1 MVGRNSER
9 QKNFPRDAKPGW
21 KMTTFERVGFIGLGG
36 MGRGLVKNLVAKGV
50 AVTAYDLNPAAVAAA
65 TSFGATAASGVQEIR
80 DNCRVIMICVN
91 EAEDVE
97 ALMTCRD
104 GLLAGSTPGFIIVD
118 HTTGSPQMVA
128 KLDRMVRAAGGRYA
142 EAPMT
147 RTPKHAEAGKVNV
160 LFGGEGDLLD
170 DLRPYFELYAENVF
184 HIGPLGHAI
193 RLKLIHNYIAFAN
206 VATWCEGFALAAKEG
221 LDLSQVIGI
230 ISAAGGKSGMLDL
243 YGQATL
249 EGDFTPLMSLANA
262 RKDVRYYARWLEE
275 AGLPGFMAE
284 AVHQTYRQAAL
295 LGHDGES
302 CTAVI
307 KAYEAVTGVEAR
319 VEPKGQQGT

>member
-1 MVGRNSER
+1 
-9 QKNFPRDAKPGW
+9 
-21 KMTTFERVGFIGLGG
+21 MTTFERVGFVGLGG
-36 MGRGLVKNLVAKGV
+36 MGRGLVKNLIAKGV

-65 TSFGATAASGVQEIR
+65 KSIGATAAKSVQEIR
-80 DNCRVIMICVN
+80 DSCRIIMICVN

-97 ALMTCRD
+97 ALMICGD
-104 GLLAGSTPGFIIVD
+104 GLLAGPAAGFIIVD

-147 RTPKHAEAGKVNV
+147 RTPKHADIGKVNV
-160 LFGGEGDLLD
+160 LFGGERDLLD
-170 DLRPYFELYAENVF
+170 DLRPYFELYAENIF

-193 RLKLIHNYIAFAN
+193 RIKLIHNYIAFAN
-206 VATWCEGFALAAKEG
+206 VAAWCEGFALAAKDG

-230 ISAAGGKSGMLDL
+230 ISAAGAKSGMLDL

-249 EGDFTPLMSLANA
+249 DGDFTPLMSLANA

-319 VEPKGQQGT
+319 VAPKEQQQEQGK

>member
-1 MVGRNSER
+1 M
-9 QKNFPRDAKPGW
+9 
-21 KMTTFERVGFIGLGG
+21 RVTIWLSGLAI
-36 MGRGLVKNLVAKGV
+36 LL
-50 AVTAYDLNPAAVAAA
+50 
-65 TSFGATAASGVQEIR
+65 GATAAKGIQEIR
-80 DNCRVIMICVN
+80 ENCRIVMICVN

-97 ALMTCRD
+97 ALMVARD
-104 GLLAGSTPGFIIVD
+104 GLLAGPAPGFIIVD

-128 KLDRMVRAAGGRYA
+128 KLDRMVREAGGRYA

-147 RTPKHAEAGKVNV
+147 RTPKHADLGKVNV
-160 LFGGEGDLLD
+160 LFGGETELLD
-170 DLRPYFELYAENVF
+170 DLRPYFGLYAENIF

-206 VATWCEGFALAAKEG
+206 VAAWCEGFALAAKDG
-221 LDLSQVIGI
+221 LDLSQVISI
-230 ISAAGGKSGMLDL
+230 ISAAGGRSGMLDL

-249 EGDFTPLMSLANA
+249 DGDFTPLMSLANA
-262 RKDVRYYARWLEE
+262 RKDVRYYARWLED

-307 KAYEAVTGVEAR
+307 KTYEAVTGVESR
-319 VEPKGQQGT
+319 VAPKAK

>member
-1 MVGRNSER
+1 LLDEDPKREETAGEIGR
-9 QKNFPRDAKPGW
+9 PD
-21 KMTTFERVGFIGLGG
+21 MTTLECVGFIGLGG

-50 AVTAYDLNPAAVAAA
+50 PVSAYDLNPAAIAVAE
-65 TSFGATAASGVQEIR
+65 SFGATAASVQEIR
-80 DNCRVIMICVN
+80 DNCRIIMICVN

-97 ALMTCRD
+97 ALMTARD
-104 GLLAGSTPGFIIVD
+104 GLLADPAAGFIIVD

-128 KLDRMVRAAGGRYA
+128 KLDRMVREAGGRYA

-147 RTPKHAEAGKVNV
+147 RTPKHA
-160 LFGGEGDLLD
+160 D
-170 DLRPYFELYAENVF
+170 DIF

-206 VATWCEGFALAAKEG
+206 VAAWCEGFALAAKDG
-221 LDLSQVIGI
+221 LDLSQVISI
-230 ISAAGGKSGMLDL
+230 VSAAGGRSGMLDL

-249 EGDFTPLMSLANA
+249 DGDFTPLMSLANA
-262 RKDVRYYARWLEE
+262 RKDVRYYARWLED

-307 KAYEAVTGVEAR
+307 KAYEAVTGVDAR
-319 VEPKGQQGT
+319 VSPKPDGK

>member
-1 MVGRNSER
+1 MESGR
-9 QKNFPRDAKPGW
+9 D
-21 KMTTFERVGFIGLGG
+21 MTALERVGFIGLGG
-36 MGRGLVKNLVAKGV
+36 MGRGLVKNLLAKGV
-50 AVTAYDLNPAAVAAA
+50 AVTAYDLNPEAVAIAK
-65 TSFGATAASGVQEIR
+65 SQGATAAGGLR
-80 DNCRVIMICVN
+80 DIGECRIIMICVN
-91 EAEDVE
+91 AAEDVE
-97 ALMTCRD
+97 ALLTGPD
-104 GLLAGSTPGFIIVD
+104 GLLARPAPGLVIVD
-118 HTTGSPQMVA
+118 HTTGSPQMVD
-128 KLDRMVRAAGGRYA
+128 KLDRLVRAAGGRYA

-147 RTPKHAEAGKVNV
+147 RTPKHADAGKVNV
-160 LFGGEGDLLD
+160 LYGGEADLLAE
-170 DLRPYFELYAENVF
+170 LRPYFERYAENIF

-206 VATWCEGFALAAKEG
+206 VAAWCEGFALAAKDG
-221 LDLSQVIGI
+221 LDLKQLITI

-249 EGDFTPLMSLANA
+249 DGDFTPLMSLANA
-262 RKDVRYYARWLEE
+262 RKDVRYYARWLED
-275 AGLPGFMAE
+275 AGLPGFMAD

-319 VEPKGQQGT
+319 VRPNDRNQGG